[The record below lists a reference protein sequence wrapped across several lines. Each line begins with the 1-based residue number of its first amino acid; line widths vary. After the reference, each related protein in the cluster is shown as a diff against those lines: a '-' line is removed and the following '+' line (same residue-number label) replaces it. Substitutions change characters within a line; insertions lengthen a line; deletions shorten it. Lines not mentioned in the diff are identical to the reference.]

1 MGGLS
6 GKGGGGMTPLPT
18 MAKLGSLIFSHVV
31 LS

>member
-6 GKGGGGMTPLPT
+6 GKGGGMTPLPT